1 MEELDLKEL
10 FEMFWNKKIKIILIV
25 AIFAVIGVIY
35 SIGFVVPEYT
45 AFTKLVLAG
54 QSSDATG
61 NTTEAIT
68 TTDLTIN
75 SKLVG
80 TYSELVTSN
89 DVVRQV
95 ITNTGINI
103 SEEALKSSIEV
114 SSVEDTD
121 VIKIS
126 VTNQNPTYAT
136 KLTNETA
143 KAFMEKVAEIYNI
156 NNVHVVDEAEEPQ
169 SPSNVN
175 HLKDVIIF
183 TFIGVV
189 VAVAYVLIANML
201 DNTIKTREEVER
213 LFKIPVIAEIPL
225 NITEK
230 GGKNK

>member
-10 FEMFWNKKIKIILIV
+10 FEMFWNKKIKIILIM

-95 ITNTGINI
+95 IANTGIDI

-121 VIKIS
+121 VIRIS

-213 LFKIPVIAEIPL
+213 LYKIPVIAEIPL

>member
-10 FEMFWNKKIKIILIV
+10 FEMFWNKKIKIILIM

-95 ITNTGINI
+95 ITNTGIDI

-121 VIKIS
+121 VIRIS

-175 HLKDVIIF
+175 HLKDVVIF

-189 VAVAYVLIANML
+189 IAVGYVLIANML

-213 LFKIPVIAEIPL
+213 LYKVPVIAEIPL
-225 NITEK
+225 NLPEK
-230 GGKNK
+230 GGKK

>member
-10 FEMFWNKKIKIILIV
+10 FEMFWNKKIKIILIM

-75 SKLVG
+75 SKLVA

-95 ITNTGINI
+95 IANTGIDI

>member
-54 QSSDATG
+54 QSSDTTG

-175 HLKDVIIF
+175 YLKDVIIF

>member
-95 ITNTGINI
+95 IANTGIDI

>member
-54 QSSDATG
+54 QSSDTTG

-175 HLKDVIIF
+175 HLKDVVIF

-189 VAVAYVLIANML
+189 IAVGYVLIANML

-213 LFKIPVIAEIPL
+213 LYKVPVIAEIPL
-225 NITEK
+225 NLPEK

>member
-1 MEELDLKEL
+1 MEELDLREL

-80 TYSELVTSN
+80 TYSELVTST

-95 ITNTGINI
+95 ITNTGIDI

-136 KLTNETA
+136 KLANETA

-175 HLKDVIIF
+175 HLKDVVIF

-189 VAVAYVLIANML
+189 IAVGYVLIANML

-213 LFKIPVIAEIPL
+213 LYKVPVIAEIPL
-225 NITEK
+225 NLPEK
-230 GGKNK
+230 GGKK

>member
-54 QSSDATG
+54 QSSDTTG

-136 KLTNETA
+136 KLANETA

-175 HLKDVIIF
+175 HLKDVVIF

-189 VAVAYVLIANML
+189 IAVGYVLIANML

-213 LFKIPVIAEIPL
+213 LYKVPVIAEIPL
-225 NITEK
+225 NLPEK
-230 GGKNK
+230 GGKK

>member
-95 ITNTGINI
+95 ITNTGIDI

-121 VIKIS
+121 VIRIS

-175 HLKDVIIF
+175 HLKDVVIF

-189 VAVAYVLIANML
+189 IAVGYVLIANML

-213 LFKIPVIAEIPL
+213 LYKVPVIAEIPL
-225 NITEK
+225 NLPEK
-230 GGKNK
+230 GGKK

>member
-10 FEMFWNKKIKIILIV
+10 FEMFWNKKIKIILIM

-95 ITNTGINI
+95 ITNTGIDI

-121 VIKIS
+121 VIRIS

-213 LFKIPVIAEIPL
+213 LYKIPVIAEIPL

-230 GGKNK
+230 GGKK

>member
-1 MEELDLKEL
+1 
-10 FEMFWNKKIKIILIV
+10 MFWNKKIKIILIV

>member
-136 KLTNETA
+136 KLANETA

-175 HLKDVIIF
+175 HLKDVVIF

-189 VAVAYVLIANML
+189 IAVGYVLIANML

-213 LFKIPVIAEIPL
+213 LYKVPVIAEIPL
-225 NITEK
+225 NLPEK

>member
-136 KLTNETA
+136 KLANETA

-213 LFKIPVIAEIPL
+213 LYKVPVIAEIPL
-225 NITEK
+225 NLPEK
-230 GGKNK
+230 GGKK

>member
-95 ITNTGINI
+95 ITNTGIGI
-103 SEEALKSSIEV
+103 SENALKNSIEV

-121 VIKIS
+121 VIRIS
-126 VTNQNPTYAT
+126 VTNENPTYAT
-136 KLTNETA
+136 KLANETA

-175 HLKDVIIF
+175 HLKDVVIF

-189 VAVAYVLIANML
+189 IAVGYVLIANML

-213 LFKIPVIAEIPL
+213 LYKVPVIAEIPL
-225 NITEK
+225 NLPEK
-230 GGKNK
+230 GGKK

>member
-95 ITNTGINI
+95 ITNTGIGI
-103 SEEALKSSIEV
+103 SENALKNSIEV

-121 VIKIS
+121 VIRIS
-126 VTNQNPTYAT
+126 VTNENPTYAT
-136 KLTNETA
+136 KLANETA

-175 HLKDVIIF
+175 HLKDVVIF

-189 VAVAYVLIANML
+189 IAVGYVLIANML

-213 LFKIPVIAEIPL
+213 LYKVPVIAEIPL

-230 GGKNK
+230 GGKK

>member
-54 QSSDATG
+54 QSSDPTG

-95 ITNTGINI
+95 ITNTGIGI
-103 SEEALKSSIEV
+103 SENALKNSIEV

-121 VIKIS
+121 VIRIS
-126 VTNQNPTYAT
+126 VTNENPTYAT
-136 KLTNETA
+136 KLANETA

-175 HLKDVIIF
+175 HLKDVVIF

-189 VAVAYVLIANML
+189 IAVGYVLVANML
-201 DNTIKTREEVER
+201 DSTINTREEVER
-213 LFKIPVIAEIPL
+213 LYKVPVIAEIPL
-225 NITEK
+225 NLPEK
-230 GGKNK
+230 GGKK

>member
-54 QSSDATG
+54 QSSDTTG

-136 KLTNETA
+136 KLANETA

-175 HLKDVIIF
+175 HLKDVVIF

-189 VAVAYVLIANML
+189 IAVGYVLIANML

-213 LFKIPVIAEIPL
+213 LYKVPVIAEIPL
-225 NITEK
+225 NLSEK
-230 GGKNK
+230 GGKK

>member
-10 FEMFWNKKIKIILIV
+10 FEMFWNKKIKIILIM

-95 ITNTGINI
+95 IANTGIDI